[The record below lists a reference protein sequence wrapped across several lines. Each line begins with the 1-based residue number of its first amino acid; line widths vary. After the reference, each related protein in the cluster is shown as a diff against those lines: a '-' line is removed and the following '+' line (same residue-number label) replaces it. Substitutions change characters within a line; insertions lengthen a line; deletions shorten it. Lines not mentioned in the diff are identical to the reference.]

1 MRPWIL
7 FAVFCFALRAD
18 ERTQQ
23 LAASLSQQA
32 DAFRKIAPDVVGQE
46 TLFQRAMKP
55 PKGGFHIR
63 VGASAQKPPEPVWQ
77 ERRIL
82 SEYSFAAFSGEG
94 GALHELRRVTA
105 VDGRTV
111 QDSKKAQEDL
121 LAIVTAPGDK
131 RKKELLEQFEKYG
144 LVGAVTDFGQL
155 LLLFNSHDVMHY
167 EFTYRRTEM
176 QGVARLLV
184 FGYQQIDGPEGLTVI
199 TSQRHAAH
207 DPAHN
212 EAAAQ
217 TMRIGGEVWVR
228 ETNFIPV
235 RITVVTEQATEQ
247 GQIREEASV
256 DYSMSPYGALLPFW
270 TEHRE
275 LRGGKVVVENKFSYA
290 DFHKFDAASQINF
303 SSVVK

>member
-7 FAVFCFALRAD
+7 FAVCCCQLRAD
-18 ERTQQ
+18 ERTQR
-23 LAASLSQQA
+23 LAASLSEQA
-32 DAFRKIAPDVVGQE
+32 DAFRKVAPDLVGQE
-46 TLFQRAMKP
+46 TLFQRAIKP
-55 PKGGFHIR
+55 SKGGLHLR
-63 VGASAQKPPEPVWQ
+63 VGASAQKPLEPVWQ

-82 SEYSFAAFSGEG
+82 SEYSFASFAGEG
-94 GALHELRRVTA
+94 GALHELRRVTS

-111 QDSKKAQEDL
+111 QDSRKAQEE
-121 LAIVTAPGDK
+121 LAAIITAPGDK

-176 QGVARLLV
+176 QGVARVLV
-184 FGYQQIDGPEGLTVI
+184 FGYQQIDGPEALTVI
-199 TSQRHAAH
+199 SAAH
-207 DPAHN
+207 SG
-212 EAAAQ
+212 EAAQ

-228 ETNFIPV
+228 EKDFIPV
-235 RITVVTEQATEQ
+235 RVTLATERD
-247 GQIREEASV
+247 QIREEASV
-256 DYSMSPYGALLPFW
+256 DYVMSPYGALLPFW

-290 DFHKFDAASQINF
+290 DFHQFAAASQINF
-303 SSVVK
+303 QSVAK

>member
-1 MRPWIL
+1 
-7 FAVFCFALRAD
+7 
-18 ERTQQ
+18 
-23 LAASLSQQA
+23 
-32 DAFRKIAPDVVGQE
+32 
-46 TLFQRAMKP
+46 
-55 PKGGFHIR
+55 
-63 VGASAQKPPEPVWQ
+63 
-77 ERRIL
+77 
-82 SEYSFAAFSGEG
+82 
-94 GALHELRRVTA
+94 LHELRRVTS

-111 QDSKKAQEDL
+111 QDSKKAQEEL
-121 LAIVTAPGDK
+121 LAIITAPGDK

-167 EFTYRRTEM
+167 EFTYRRMEM

-199 TSQRHAAH
+199 TSQRDAAH
-207 DPAHN
+207 
-212 EAAAQ
+212 EGEAAQ

-228 ETNFIPV
+228 ENNFIPV
-235 RITVVTEQATEQ
+235 RITLATEQ

-303 SSVVK
+303 HSVAK